1 MNAAQVFN
9 PRLVVGLIAAGIVGF
24 AAMLLLMA
32 YGGNPG
38 SRSDGR
44 AHALSSAATGYRGLV
59 TLVGRFSETRYSRSL
74 DDEGDDLLVVA
85 VEEQTADAEVERLL
99 GRRANLPTLLILPKW
114 LTMPDPS
121 RRGWVNALGPGT
133 GDSAEGMF
141 GKDTDVRVLPAG
153 QQLPPHAQG
162 DGFLGGLAPPLPRS
176 PQVIGGPQLTPLVT
190 VPGGSALLAQIGD
203 QPHYV
208 LADPD
213 LVNNHGLR
221 DPDRARFALALID
234 RLNEGGESVAFD
246 LTMNGFGRGGGS
258 GNVLRM
264 AFEPP
269 FLALT
274 LALVAAA
281 LLAGLHGA
289 FRFGAARQEA
299 RAIAFGK
306 AALVENS
313 AGLIRQADR
322 EANLGAA
329 YADVVR
335 YEAARTTAAPHWLQ
349 GEALDRYLD
358 RLSRP
363 GQPRFSEL
371 AARLA
376 QARDRHRLMAAARAL
391 SEWKRGIIR

>member
-1 MNAAQVFN
+1 MAAQVFN
-9 PRLVVGLIAAGIVGF
+9 PRLVIGLVAAGIVGF

-32 YGGNPG
+32 YGSNPG

-44 AHALSSAATGYRGLV
+44 AHALSSAATGFRGLV
-59 TLVGRFSETRYSRSL
+59 TLAGRFHDTRYVRDV
-74 DDEGDDLLVVA
+74 DDEGDDLLVVT
-85 VEEQTADAEVERLL
+85 VEEQTADSEVERLL

-114 LTMPDPS
+114 ATLPDPS
-121 RRGWVNALGPGT
+121 RRGWVNALAPGT
-133 GDSAEGMF
+133 GESAEGML
-141 GKDTDVRVLPAG
+141 GKDSDIGIVPPATTLPAR
-153 QQLPPHAQG
+153 AQG
-162 DGFLGGLAPPLPRS
+162 EDFLADLAPPIPRS
-176 PQVIGGPQLTPLVT
+176 PQVIGGPDLMPLVT

-213 LVNNHGLR
+213 LLNNHGLR
-221 DPDRARFALALID
+221 DPERARFALVLID
-234 RLNEGGESVAFD
+234 RLNEGGESIAFD

-258 GNVLRM
+258 GSVLRM

-274 LALVAAA
+274 LALAVAA

-289 FRFGAARQEA
+289 FRFGPA
-299 RAIAFGK
+299 RAEGRAVAFGK

-313 AGLIRQADR
+313 AGLIRLANR
-322 EANLGAA
+322 EAGLGAL

-335 YEAARTTAAPHWLQ
+335 NDAARITAAPHWLQ

-363 GQPRFSEL
+363 GEPRFGEL

-376 QARDRHRLMAAARAL
+376 QARDRHGLMAAARAL
-391 SEWKRGIIR
+391 AQWKRGIIR